1 MEEDQIAFL
10 KHRVAEALMKE
21 HGFVHDLT
29 KYDAEFDP
37 NLPDSQYSMAYIDA
51 DTAVETFIEALLDIE
66 AVEPEEEPVPQ
77 TPLYE
82 FESHTFTSGHEP
94 VEPPIEIRDNRSL
107 TVINSTFIFLNS
119 PSGTPLFVGD
129 VREWLATVD
138 SLGISDSVEVEGE
151 LSVERTVDRPSVSS
165 SDYGLIVNGGELR
178 HD

>member
-1 MEEDQIAFL
+1 MEKDQIAFL

-37 NLPDSQYSMAYIDA
+37 NLPDSQYSMAYEDA

-82 FESHTFTSGHEP
+82 FESHTFTAGHEP
-94 VEPPIEIRDNRSL
+94 SLPEIEENRSL
-107 TVINSTFIFLNS
+107 TVINSTFIFLTP

-138 SLGISDSVEVEGE
+138 SLGISDSVEVEGK